1 LLLRRC
7 FFGVAVEERSA
18 YWQAECLGIKA
29 NQKVLIASRRGQVTA
44 TVFVI
49 NAVQAGQLFISMH
62 YSLANELTFPAFDP
76 YSTAACLQS
85 LRCFCKALVIAV
97 VDVNRIPSILLQT
110 FLTVAEAGQI
120 SEAARRLHLSQPT
133 VTGHIRRLEANLETT
148 LFIRSANGVSLTER
162 GARLRERVQ
171 DVFVELEQILRELD
185 RTREVN
191 GTLTLAASTTVA
203 RYFVPR
209 IFIRFHQYRPAAALH
224 LIVGNTE
231 EVLDHLRQQR
241 VGLGLVE
248 GHQRSPGV
256 HLEQFMPD
264 EIVPVCAPRIPDPK
278 LRRAIE
284 GLKSVR
290 DLEVLPL
297 IWRESGSGTRAVVE
311 SVLKDGGVNPRK
323 LDQRFELGSNEAIKS
338 LVIGGLGVGFFS
350 CWDIQPE
357 IGMGLV
363 RQINIPGLRIQRMF
377 SWALPSGELGGLP
390 GEFYQFA
397 NSIRSELSAVSVHP
411 LKEPA

>member
-1 LLLRRC
+1 LL
-7 FFGVAVEERSA
+7 FSIVAVD
-18 YWQAECLGIKA
+18 L
-29 NQKVLIASRRGQVTA
+29 
-44 TVFVI
+44 
-49 NAVQAGQLFISMH
+49 
-62 YSLANELTFPAFDP
+62 
-76 YSTAACLQS
+76 
-85 LRCFCKALVIAV
+85 
-97 VDVNRIPSILLQT
+97 NRIPSILLQT

-120 SEAARRLHLSQPT
+120 SEAARRLHLSQPA

-162 GARLRERVQ
+162 GAHLRERVQ
-171 DVFVELEQILRELD
+171 DVFAELEQILRELD
-185 RTREVN
+185 ETREVN
-191 GTLTLAASTTVA
+191 GTLTLAASTTAA

-209 IFIRFHQYRPAAALH
+209 IFIRFHHYHPAAALH

-256 HLEQFMPD
+256 RLEQFLPD

-290 DLEVLPL
+290 DLEALPL

-323 LDQRFELGSNEAIKS
+323 LDQRFELGSNESIKS

-350 CWDIQPE
+350 CWDIQQE
-357 IGMGLV
+357 IAMGLV

-411 LKEPA
+411 LIEAA

>member
-1 LLLRRC
+1 
-7 FFGVAVEERSA
+7 
-18 YWQAECLGIKA
+18 
-29 NQKVLIASRRGQVTA
+29 
-44 TVFVI
+44 
-49 NAVQAGQLFISMH
+49 M
-62 YSLANELTFPAFDP
+62 
-76 YSTAACLQS
+76 
-85 LRCFCKALVIAV
+85 
-97 VDVNRIPSILLQT
+97 DVNRIPSILLQT

-133 VTGHIRRLEANLETT
+133 VTGHIGRLEANLETT

-162 GARLRERVQ
+162 GAHLRERVQ
-171 DVFVELEQILRELD
+171 DVFAELEQMLRELD
-185 RTREVN
+185 RTRGVN

-209 IFIRFHQYRPAAALH
+209 IFIRFHHYHPATALH

-256 HLEQFMPD
+256 RLEQFMPD
-264 EIVPVCAPRIPDPK
+264 EIVPVCATRIPDPK

-290 DLEVLPL
+290 DLEALPL

-323 LDQRFELGSNEAIKS
+323 LDKRFDLGSSESMKS
-338 LVIGGLGVGFFS
+338 LVIAGLGVGFFS
-350 CWDIQPE
+350 CWGDSTRNCYGTRPTD
-357 IGMGLV
+357 
-363 RQINIPGLRIQRMF
+363 
-377 SWALPSGELGGLP
+377 
-390 GEFYQFA
+390 
-397 NSIRSELSAVSVHP
+397 
-411 LKEPA
+411 